1 MKKKKLLIIHLNEFN
16 LSFLK
21 KGAHKFNCK
30 NINKILNYKRIQ
42 TYSVD
47 KTQDKDLDPWTQ
59 SVSINS
65 GIRSKKHKIFN
76 LGQKIPKKLPQIWDI
91 LSKKKINCAVWG
103 AMNST
108 YINNKSIKIF
118 FPDPW
123 NDKVIL
129 KPKNL
134 KKIFTLPQVYA
145 QNYSDFKIFKNFN
158 AIYSFFIAIISSGI
172 LTYFIKNFFLYL
184 RLFISSRFKNY
195 FLFFLFDIISIH
207 FFKNLTKKYELN
219 FSLIFLNSLAH
230 FQHNNWDEKKN
241 FHKYFLLTEEIC
253 KCINQLSL
261 RYDDVLIYNGF
272 TQKKI
277 KTEFIIRPK
286 NPRMYLK
293 EIGVKFKNFSPN
305 MTNGG
310 IIYFNNTR
318 QKKLSLKKLKNANI
332 YGLQLFDIINLDT
345 KSIFFRIQIKS
356 FSNFNSI
363 NNKKI
368 NIRKVLSQLVSEK
381 KNRNFK
387 KINLDNNL
395 DKFTKNMV
403 FIKTT
408 GRHHHEGHLLMKNK
422 LTNKNR
428 IENKD
433 IFLLLKKYF

>member
-1 MKKKKLLIIHLNEFN
+1 MK
-16 LSFLK
+16 
-21 KGAHKFNCK
+21 
-30 NINKILNYKRIQ
+30 
-42 TYSVD
+42 
-47 KTQDKDLDPWTQ
+47 
-59 SVSINS
+59 
-65 GIRSKKHKIFN
+65 
-76 LGQKIPKKLPQIWDI
+76 
-91 LSKKKINCAVWG
+91 
-103 AMNST
+103 
-108 YINNKSIKIF
+108 
-118 FPDPW
+118 
-123 NDKVIL
+123 
-129 KPKNL
+129 
-134 KKIFTLPQVYA
+134 
-145 QNYSDFKIFKNFN
+145 
-158 AIYSFFIAIISSGI
+158 
-172 LTYFIKNFFLYL
+172 
-184 RLFISSRFKNY
+184 
-195 FLFFLFDIISIH
+195 
-207 FFKNLTKKYELN
+207 
-219 FSLIFLNSLAH
+219 
-230 FQHNNWDEKKN
+230 KKN